1 MAWIDVDFDTEI
13 WRIGDTKNQEPRRV
27 VLSGPAVVVLQ
38 RRQAHR
44 AAVDPTNPW
53 VFPGRIHGRPFTEP
67 KRAWE
72 RILERADIQ
81 DLRIHDLRRTHGSWM
96 LEGGADLMVI
106 GKALGHKDYSSTLV
120 YARLD
125 LDPVRKAVE
134 KTARALSPRLSSVGA
149 ADQEKEG

>member
-1 MAWIDVDFDTEI
+1 MISAAA
-13 WRIGDTKNQEPRRV
+13 
-27 VLSGPAVVVLQ
+27 LS
-38 RRQAHR
+38 
-44 AAVDPTNPW
+44 VDPTNPW
-53 VFPGRIHGRPFTEP
+53 VFPGRVQGRPFAEP

-72 RILERADIQ
+72 RILERADIE

-106 GKALGHKDYSSTLV
+106 GKALGHKDISSTLV

-134 KTARALSPRLSSVGA
+134 KTARALSPRLKSVDAVERENKG
-149 ADQEKEG
+149 